1 MAQKKSYTWY
11 LKKAIS
17 ERHFQM
23 PRDSSGNVPPKVGV
37 WIPRILILF
46 FGWEFGTL
54 KFLRRWEWEKS
65 DSLWGMLETS
75 GKIDSPKVSER
86 ILGKSPSPLKGF
98 NVSKMVC
105 SCLCSSHF
113 FYFTIK
119 IIWSKTAT
127 STQWVNHGKSMILI
141 NDTQPSSYAMALL
154 EPRTNAKRLE
164 RVAPLAQTCCEF
176 QVSWN
181 QFKHHVSLELPSYL
195 KQPFINGWLSIG
207 WFQIFTWEN
216 ACFTKHPLKL
226 VAWSSR

>member
-1 MAQKKSYTWY
+1 MFVKGRYVGEIYSKLDTIIHTWIFLETCLPFGSFFLWKGTNFSNNWKIQKISRWPKKILHLIS
-11 LKKAIS
+11 KKAIS

-127 STQWVNHGKSMILI
+127 STQW
-141 NDTQPSSYAMALL
+141 
-154 EPRTNAKRLE
+154 
-164 RVAPLAQTCCEF
+164 
-176 QVSWN
+176 
-181 QFKHHVSLELPSYL
+181 
-195 KQPFINGWLSIG
+195 
-207 WFQIFTWEN
+207 
-216 ACFTKHPLKL
+216 
-226 VAWSSR
+226 